1 MNPQTIFAANW
12 KMHLG
17 PQEARRYAERF
28 LAAVAPRGSR
38 EMVFFPG
45 AVSVEATASA
55 FAGRSDVRV
64 GIQDVHWEAKG
75 AFTGAVSVPMA
86 AAAGATCVLV
96 GHSERRHVFGE
107 TDADTARK
115 LRAVLA
121 GGLTPFLCVGEK
133 LEEREAHQTEAVV
146 LRQLRT
152 ACAGLSAE
160 DLDRIVLAYEPVW
173 AIGTGRNATPD
184 DAAQVHRSLRGAL
197 DVLGARQ
204 VPVLYGGSV
213 NAGNIVGLLARP
225 EINGVLVG
233 GASLD
238 PLVWAEVIHLAD
250 GAVS

>member
-1 MNPQTIFAANW
+1 MIARTVFAANW

-17 PQEARRYAERF
+17 PQEARGYAERF
-28 LAAVAPRGSR
+28 LAAVAPRQGR
-38 EMVFFPG
+38 ELVFFP
-45 AVSVEATASA
+45 ASVSVEAAAGA
-55 FAGRSDVRV
+55 FAGRSDIRV

-86 AAAGATCVLV
+86 AAAGASCVLI

-107 TDADTARK
+107 TDEDTARK

-133 LEEREAHQTEAVV
+133 LPEREAHQTEAVV

-152 ACAGLSAE
+152 ACAGIASG

-173 AIGTGRNATPD
+173 AIGTGRTATPD
-184 DAAQVHRSLRGAL
+184 DAALVHRSLRGAL
-197 DVLGARQ
+197 DVLGARH

-213 NAGNIVGLLARP
+213 NGGNIAGLLARP

-238 PLVWAEVIHLAD
+238 PAVWADVIQAGD
-250 GAVS
+250 SVIR